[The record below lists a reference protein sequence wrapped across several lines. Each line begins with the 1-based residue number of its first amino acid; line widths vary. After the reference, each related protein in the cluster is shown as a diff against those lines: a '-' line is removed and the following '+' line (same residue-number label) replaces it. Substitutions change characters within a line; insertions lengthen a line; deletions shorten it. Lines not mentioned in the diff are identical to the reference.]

1 MAEQV
6 LYFGQEYHTGH
17 LREAASELLD
27 QDLRIIE
34 VCTDRVR
41 SVNPTLSP
49 LRTPTLLRLAISPQN
64 IPEKTKR
71 KWSHREAWVTRL
83 LVSAHIIRYPH
94 IAHMKL
100 DEYMDGIRLLP
111 SIDEAVGF
119 LNLRRGRLNYLLSHR
134 GQQQLDSLR
143 LASHAFTE
151 NYILRRAINDGV
163 YLMRAG

>member
-1 MAEQV
+1 MPEQV

-27 QDLRIIE
+27 QDLRIVE
-34 VCTDRVR
+34 VCTDRVG

-49 LRTPTLLRLAISPQN
+49 LRTPTLLRLAISSQN
-64 IPEKTKR
+64 IPEKTKK
-71 KWSHREAWVTRL
+71 KWNHREAWVTRL

-100 DEYMDGIRLLP
+100 DEYMDGIHLLP

-143 LASHAFTE
+143 LASHAFAE